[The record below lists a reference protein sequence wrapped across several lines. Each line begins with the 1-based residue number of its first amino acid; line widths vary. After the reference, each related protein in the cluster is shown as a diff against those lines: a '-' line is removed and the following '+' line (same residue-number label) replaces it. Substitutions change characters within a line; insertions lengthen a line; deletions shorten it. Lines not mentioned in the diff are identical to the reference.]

1 MKRTLSH
8 SSVSQLAMIFS
19 FLAGA
24 GVAEAQLV
32 QVGPGY
38 VKAPFV
44 RVYRT
49 PHGTSVR
56 APFTRVDGGR
66 PVYGHYYQQRTYA
79 QPYDEPQVDY
89 DNKVDDNIDEVAEL
103 SLLER
108 QRRLVAKSAWRLD
121 RDLSGFRSGGHW
133 QAVLQLP
140 PEFRHGDTMAGGGS
154 EVQPDPVAVKSALDN
169 FDTVASDGQSRKIA
183 GLHSFRT
190 THRLLREYV
199 SLLSLPREEPDL
211 NGPDEV
217 EQPPLEIPSPAEQ
230 APEELPLPMLE
241 FPQ

>member
-1 MKRTLSH
+1 MKRTVSQ
-8 SSVSQLAMIFS
+8 SSVSLLAVLMG

-79 QPYDEPQVDY
+79 QPYDEPQVDNY
-89 DNKVDDNIDEVAEL
+89 SNVDDNIDEVAEL

-108 QRRLVAKSAWRLD
+108 QRRLVVKSAWRLE
-121 RDLSGFRSGGHW
+121 RDLAGFRSAKHW
-133 QAVLQLP
+133 QAVLRLP
-140 PEFRHGDTMAGGGS
+140 PEFLQGNTSAGGGAMG
-154 EVQPDPVAVKSALDN
+154 QPDPAVVKSALDN
-169 FDTVASDGQSRKIA
+169 FDRVAGDDQLRKIA
-183 GLHSFRT
+183 GLQSFRS

-199 SLLSLPREEPDL
+199 SLLSLPSEDPEPVGQNDMR
-211 NGPDEV
+211 
-217 EQPPLEIPSPAEQ
+217 QPPEIPSPGEQ
-230 APEELPLPMLE
+230 PPEELPLPLLE